1 MDKPIIILREELV
14 NKLAADIKESG
25 VPAFIMRPIIEDILN
40 QVRVAE
46 RNEFQFAF
54 DAYNKA
60 IQDEN
65 QPHNAEAEVEP
76 IEPTDSAGDR

>member
-1 MDKPIIILREELV
+1 MNKPIIILREEFI

-25 VPAFIMRPIIEDILN
+25 LPAFIVRPIIEDILT
-40 QVRVAE
+40 QVREAE
-46 RNEFQFAF
+46 RGEYRFAS

-65 QPHNAEAEVEP
+65 QPHNAEAEVES
-76 IEPTDSAGDR
+76 IEPTDSAGD

>member
-1 MDKPIIILREELV
+1 MNKPIIILREELV

-25 VPAFIMRPIIEDILN
+25 LPAFIVRPIIEDILT
-40 QVRVAE
+40 QVRGAE
-46 RNEFQFAF
+46 RNEYRFAS

-65 QPHNAEAEVEP
+65 QPRNAEAEVEP
-76 IEPTDSAGDR
+76 IEPTDSAGD